1 MDTLSAREFASRE
14 GWLSQTSQAFR
25 NAVLNESTFK
35 SFEPRATVYSIGET
49 EGGIYCLLRGGFLV
63 TLASGEI
70 GPYLAHLFRPGI
82 WIGERPLIR
91 DKPRSIGLA
100 AAGQT
105 DTLYV
110 PRFALNEI
118 LSRDPTSWRYIALMA
133 FMNSELA
140 TNVVSDLL
148 VRDHVQRLVA
158 VLLRLGN
165 FNTSVSPDNSNI
177 EISVSQEDLAA
188 MSNVARSTVNPIL
201 QKLQSA
207 GAVEVAYRRVKI
219 VAPDKLR
226 AMLTEEK
233 KFDSNK

>member
-1 MDTLSAREFASRE
+1 
-14 GWLSQTSQAFR
+14 
-25 NAVLNESTFK
+25 
-35 SFEPRATVYSIGET
+35 
-49 EGGIYCLLRGGFLV
+49 
-63 TLASGEI
+63 
-70 GPYLAHLFRPGI
+70 
-82 WIGERPLIR
+82 
-91 DKPRSIGLA
+91 
-100 AAGQT
+100 
-105 DTLYV
+105 
-110 PRFALNEI
+110 
-118 LSRDPTSWRYIALMA
+118 MA